1 MSSTQRVYLGV
12 GALIAALLS
21 FVVMQGL
28 TQEAKTQTEGEAG
41 DPTYQEGAQQAFA
54 SGEIIVKLEE
64 DASQED
70 LRDLNRRTDA
80 SVEEDLPQSEVS
92 VVDLPQ
98 DLSVSEAVSAYEASP
113 QIEYAEPNFLLK
125 PAAVP
130 NDPSFSMM
138 YALNNTGQ
146 TGGVKDADIDA
157 PKAWDTTT
165 GSDDVVVAVIDEG
178 VDISHP
184 DLRDKIWTNAAEV
197 AGNGVDDDGNGYV
210 DDVNGWDFVND
221 DASVYDPDP
230 LTGTGDE
237 HGTHVAGTIAA
248 AGDNGTG
255 ITGVSWRTRIMP
267 LKFLGV
273 DGGYTSDAIEAINY
287 AVDKGVKISNNS
299 WGGGGKSQ
307 ALQDAIARADSSG
320 HLFVA
325 AAGNGGA
332 DGVGDDNDAAP
343 HYPSSYSNPN
353 IVAVAATD
361 DRDTLASF
369 SNFGVT
375 SVDLAAPGVRVLST
389 LPGDA
394 YGSYSGTS
402 MATPHVTGV
411 AALVKSRNLTLGDAK
426 IKAKLL
432 KRVDEKAGLAGKVL
446 AGGRLN
452 AARAVAV
459 STRTPAKSPDI
470 TDPTI
475 GSLRPV
481 PGSKVRDRTPV
492 VAATVRDDRTDLA
505 KSDIRLYVDGSRKGT
520 FTYDTDT
527 DRLRFTSGRL
537 AYGRHAA
544 RIVATDAAGNTGAN
558 PWAFRIVKPG

>member
-113 QIEYAEPNFLLK
+113 EIEYAEPNFLLK

-248 AGDNGTG
+248 VGDNGIG

-375 SVDLAAPGVRVLST
+375 SVDLAAPGVRILST

-459 STRTPAKSPDI
+459 STRTPAKSPDT

-481 PGSKVRDRTPV
+481 PGSKIRDRTPV

-527 DRLRFTSGRL
+527 DRLRFKSGRL
-537 AYGRHAA
+537 AYGRHAV

-558 PWAFRIVKPG
+558 RWAFRIVKSG

>member
-113 QIEYAEPNFLLK
+113 EIEYAEPNFLLK

-375 SVDLAAPGVRVLST
+375 SVDLAAPGVRILST

-446 AGGRLN
+446 AAGRLN

-470 TDPTI
+470 TDPAI

-492 VAATVRDDRTDLA
+492 VAATVRDDRTDLT

-537 AYGRHAA
+537 AYGRHAV

-558 PWAFRIVKPG
+558 RWAFRIVKSG

>member
-28 TQEAKTQTEGEAG
+28 TQEAKTQTEEETG

-113 QIEYAEPNFLLK
+113 EIEYAEPNFVLK

-332 DGVGDDNDAAP
+332 DGVGDDNDATP

-375 SVDLAAPGVRVLST
+375 SVDLAAPGVRILST

-432 KRVDEKAGLAGKVL
+432 KRLDEKGGLAGKVL

-470 TDPTI
+470 TDPAI

-481 PGSKVRDRTPV
+481 PGSKIRDRTPV

-527 DRLRFTSGRL
+527 DRLRFKSGRL
-537 AYGRHAA
+537 AYGRHAV

-558 PWAFRIVKPG
+558 RWAFRIVKSG

>member
-113 QIEYAEPNFLLK
+113 EIEYAEPNFVLK

-332 DGVGDDNDAAP
+332 DGVGDDNDATP

-375 SVDLAAPGVRVLST
+375 SVDLAAPGVRILST

-446 AGGRLN
+446 AAGRLN

-470 TDPTI
+470 TDPAI

-481 PGSKVRDRTPV
+481 PGSKIRDRTPV

-527 DRLRFTSGRL
+527 DRLRFKSGRL
-537 AYGRHAA
+537 AYGRHAV

-558 PWAFRIVKPG
+558 RWAFRIVKSG

>member
-113 QIEYAEPNFLLK
+113 EIEYAEPNFLLK

-375 SVDLAAPGVRVLST
+375 SVDLAAPGVRILST

-459 STRTPAKSPDI
+459 STRTPAKSPDT

-492 VAATVRDDRTDLA
+492 VAATVRDDRTDLT

-527 DRLRFTSGRL
+527 DRLRFKSGRL
-537 AYGRHAA
+537 AYGRHAV

-558 PWAFRIVKPG
+558 RWAFRIVKSG

>member
-28 TQEAKTQTEGEAG
+28 TQEAKTQTEGETG

-273 DGGYTSDAIEAINY
+273 YGGYTSDAIEAINY

-307 ALQDAIARADSSG
+307 ALRDAIARADSSG

-332 DGVGDDNDAAP
+332 DGVGDDNDATP

-375 SVDLAAPGVRVLST
+375 SVDLAAPGVRILST

-459 STRTPAKSPDI
+459 STRTPAKSPDT
-470 TDPTI
+470 TDPAI

-481 PGSKVRDRTPV
+481 PGSKIRDRTPV

-537 AYGRHAA
+537 AYGRHAV

-558 PWAFRIVKPG
+558 RWAFRIVRSG

>member
-113 QIEYAEPNFLLK
+113 EIEYAEPNFLLK

-332 DGVGDDNDAAP
+332 DGVGDDNDATP

-375 SVDLAAPGVRVLST
+375 SVDLAAPGVRILST

-459 STRTPAKSPDI
+459 STRTPAKSPDT
-470 TDPTI
+470 TDPAI

-537 AYGRHAA
+537 AYGRHAV

-558 PWAFRIVKPG
+558 RWAFRIVKSG

>member
-113 QIEYAEPNFLLK
+113 EIEYAEPNFLLK

-375 SVDLAAPGVRVLST
+375 SVDLAAPGVRILST

-432 KRVDEKAGLAGKVL
+432 KRVDEKGGLAGKVL

-459 STRTPAKSPDI
+459 STRTSAKSPDT

-481 PGSKVRDRTPV
+481 PGSKIRDRTPV

-537 AYGRHAA
+537 AYGRHAV
-544 RIVATDAAGNTGAN
+544 RIVATDAAGNTGAS